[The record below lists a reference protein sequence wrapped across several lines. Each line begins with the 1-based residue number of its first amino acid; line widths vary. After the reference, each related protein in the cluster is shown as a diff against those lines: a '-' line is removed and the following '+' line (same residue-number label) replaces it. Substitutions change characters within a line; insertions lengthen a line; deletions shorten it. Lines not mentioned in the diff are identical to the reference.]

1 RRMDYAGHRPP
12 AVREEPPVDPQG
24 MDHLSTDRR
33 DSCLR
38 AVRRNAGA
46 AQPAQ
51 GGIALRSPEPGRNA
65 LLDAGQRLL
74 GSADLA
80 RISVNSIVAEAG
92 MAKGSFYQ
100 HWPSRAEYVRALHG
114 RFHDHLEE
122 SIAAAMADL
131 PPGRDRLE
139 AGMNAY
145 LDGCLA
151 EPATKALLV
160 QSRTEAGLSDL
171 VAARNESSATLVLPD
186 LLALGWARPEPIAT
200 LLVAAIAEIAL
211 LELAAGK
218 RDNGLRRGLLR
229 LATRDRG

>member
-1 RRMDYAGHRPP
+1 
-12 AVREEPPVDPQG
+12 V
-24 MDHLSTDRR
+24 
-33 DSCLR
+33 
-38 AVRRNAGA
+38 
-46 AQPAQ
+46 
-51 GGIALRSPEPGRNA
+51 RSPEPGRNA

-74 GSADLA
+74 GTADLA

-100 HWPSRAEYVRALHG
+100 HWPSRSEYVRALHV
-114 RFHDHLEE
+114 RFHDQLEE
-122 SIAAAMADL
+122 AIAAVMAGL

-139 AGMNAY
+139 AGMSAY

-171 VAARNESSATLVLPD
+171 VAARNESAATLMLPD
-186 LLALGWARPEPIAT
+186 LTALGWARPEPIAA

-218 RDNGLRRGLLR
+218 CDNELRRGLVR
-229 LATRDRG
+229 LASGDRG